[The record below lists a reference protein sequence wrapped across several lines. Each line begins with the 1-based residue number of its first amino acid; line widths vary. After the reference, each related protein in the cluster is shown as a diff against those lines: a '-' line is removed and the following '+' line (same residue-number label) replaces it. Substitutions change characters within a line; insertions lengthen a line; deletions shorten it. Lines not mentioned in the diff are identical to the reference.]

1 MEAGTEEGEGEAEEG
16 DAGLDT
22 TCTRT
27 GTLAPPA
34 TTTADEALL
43 VMTTPPLGSPPTPS
57 GPVLTT
63 TWVVVGPTLCTDTPM
78 PLGAPAAGPVL
89 RTAGPCPAACAGPA
103 RAEWGPP
110 TAWGRACPGPRS
122 GPTWLLTTTTT
133 GEDDEEEEEAAEGD
147 PDADEG
153 FLDSDTTGMGIGLGA
168 AAAPPAAAGLVAG

>member
-1 MEAGTEEGEGEAEEG
+1 MGEEEEGG
-16 DAGLDT
+16 AGLDT

-34 TTTADEALL
+34 TAEALL
-43 VMTTPPLGSPPTPS
+43 VMTTPPLGSPPPPS

-63 TWVVVGPTLCTDTPM
+63 TWVVVGPTLCTDTPK

-110 TAWGRACPGPRS
+110 TAWGRAGPGPRS

-133 GEDDEEEEEAAEGD
+133 GEDDEDGEEEEEAAEGD
-147 PDADEG
+147 ADADEG
-153 FLDSDTTGMGIGLGA
+153 FLHSATTGMGIGLGA
-168 AAAPPAAAGLVAG
+168 APPAAAAGLAAG